1 MALSSKDAEAS
12 PRRRMFGRTKR
23 MFAKA
28 SAFENAVEGWIDHR
42 AGAGAYRANWAKYKP
57 YFLIVIVPTFVAA
70 LYYYLIAA
78 DQYLSEAHF
87 IVMGTS
93 GAPSANALSQIL
105 GSSTGAGDTQTLA
118 VLDFM
123 ESHDAVSDLRSK
135 IDLTGIYRKP
145 WLDVL
150 GRMSAHPTIEGSY
163 RYLFR
168 FGQMIDPYYDFT
180 SGVGVLKVYAFDPND
195 ARTVADTLLD
205 LGDRM
210 VDRLNERSDADALR
224 ASRAEV
230 KRAEIRVVAAE
241 QKITGFQLRQRA
253 LDLTKSSGTVLD
265 VIGQLEGQL
274 AAARADLTA
283 QSSYLRPDSPAFK
296 ELRNKVSAI
305 ESQIADQQARLT
317 GPNGGLAPNI
327 ANFQQLTLEREFANQ
342 EYQLALKSLEDA
354 YVQAQKQHLF
364 LVRTVD
370 ANAPDE
376 SEYPRRA
383 IIVLSV
389 FVVLTVAYGIGWLI
403 IAGVREHAG

>member
-1 MALSSKDAEAS
+1 MALSRDQTEDAAAATYGW
-12 PRRRMFGRTKR
+12 PKRLRTR
-23 MFAKA
+23 AL
-28 SAFENAVEGWIDHR
+28 AFEGAVEGWIDR
-42 AGAGAYRANWAKYKP
+42 LAGAGAYRNRLARYKP
-57 YFLIVIVPTFVAA
+57 YFFLVIVPTLITAA
-70 LYYYLIAA
+70 YYYLIAA

-87 IVMGTS
+87 MVMGAS
-93 GAPSANALSQIL
+93 GPSSANALSQIL
-105 GSSTGAGDTQTLA
+105 GSSTGAAGDTQTLA

-123 ESHDAVSDLRSK
+123 ESHDAVSDMRSK
-135 IDLTGIYRKP
+135 IDLTGIYRRP
-145 WLDVL
+145 WLDVF
-150 GRMSAHPTIEGSY
+150 GRMSAHPTIEESY
-163 RYLFR
+163 RYLYR

-195 ARTVADTLLD
+195 AKTVADTLLN

-210 VDRLNERSDADALR
+210 VDRLNKRSDEDALR
-224 ASRAEV
+224 ASRNEV
-230 KRAEIRVVAAE
+230 VRAENSVVAAE
-241 QKITGFQLRQRA
+241 QKITAFQLQKRA
-253 LDLTKSSGTVLD
+253 LDLSKSSDTVLD

-296 ELRNKVSAI
+296 ELRNKVTAL

-317 GPNGGLAPNI
+317 GPNGALAPNI
-327 ANFQQLTLEREFANQ
+327 ADFQQLSLKRGFANE

-354 YVQAQKQHLF
+354 YMQAQKQHLF

-389 FVVLTVAYGIGWLI
+389 FVVLTVAFGIGWLI